1 MAFIGLP
8 ILFSFVGMI
17 AQYNDP
23 ERYAKEL
30 DEALTKAEVST
41 DDADIIRA
49 LEDFRDDERVTP
61 IITPA
66 MLREVQKLPASDIE
80 GNLDAYEDLAELL
93 PNDQSIQEK
102 VAFYETKLAEQ
113 KQAEE
118 VARGRRRAENDA
130 IKEGNKARKDL
141 EDKHVYYCKQVI
153 ENSAK
158 FPTKADFEF
167 GYEYFRKGEKG
178 NVVTGRVELMN
189 GFGVLIPHKY
199 SCEFEGTALVTAEAV
214 PG

>member
-1 MAFIGLP
+1 MISGISSLLILVAFCYTIYCVFKKGKPFTYRLKMLAMAFIGLP

-118 VARGRRRAENDA
+118 V
-130 IKEGNKARKDL
+130 
-141 EDKHVYYCKQVI
+141 
-153 ENSAK
+153 
-158 FPTKADFEF
+158 
-167 GYEYFRKGEKG
+167 
-178 NVVTGRVELMN
+178 
-189 GFGVLIPHKY
+189 
-199 SCEFEGTALVTAEAV
+199 GTRLGKT
-214 PG
+214 